1 MRQHGCGLRFGVVQQ
16 DNSLSGPVEP
26 IDQHLQFLLRRHGF
40 PITRPQI
47 GTEHGDAARLQQLKR
62 GRCGFETGKP
72 EEWRGRC
79 AARDTV
85 ERHLN
90 RGNTVV
96 DFLCCLVWRDPHQAA
111 VQPGMMPDGVALGR
125 DPSHQAW
132 MLGSRL
138 ADQEE
143 RRAHAFMG
151 QRRQHPLRG
160 RRPRAVI
167 ECQYHLVI
175 PERQR
180 LRKALKPNPRGG
192 GGIDA
197 KNPRGTE
204 RSLAWTVRRL
214 RRHRPCD
221 QGNKGSSRPL
231 HELPGADFDFSAL
244 NEVDDSVRDEIL
256 EELEPETVAEGVRE
270 LESDDAVKLLAGL
283 DEEDQEEILE
293 KLPPLE
299 RDALERSLLYPENSA
314 GRRMQTEFI
323 AVPPDWTVGQ
333 AIDYMRD
340 TPELPDRFYEIYAV
354 DSAQHWQGAIS
365 LDALLRAHR
374 PVPLADLIDEDRR
387 RVSVMDDQ
395 GEVARLF
402 GKYNLVAAPVV
413 DTTNRL
419 VGVITIDDV
428 VDVIEE
434 EADEDLKALGGVT
447 SDEELSDNVWTIAK
461 GRFNWLLVNLATAF
475 LASSVL
481 GLFEGQLEKMVAL
494 AVLAPI
500 VASQGGNAATQT
512 MTVAVRA
519 LATRELGS
527 NNAFRVVMREGLVG
541 LVNGL
546 AFAVITGI
554 AAVAWFKIPALGV
567 VIGLVMVCNLVAGAL
582 GGILIPMVLERVRAD
597 PAVASGTFVTTIT
610 DVVGF
615 FSFLGIATLWFGL
628 K

>member
-1 MRQHGCGLRFGVVQQ
+1 MADDVEVARPADASVLDRLPMRDEDG
-16 DNSLSGPVEP
+16 D
-26 IDQHLQFLLRRHGF
+26 I
-40 PITRPQI
+40 RPEFI
-47 GTEHGDAARLQQLKR
+47 EKVSVAIEAADAAFLGEIVAELHEADL
-62 GRCGFETGKP
+62 GDLIEALDP
-72 EEWRGRC
+72 E
-79 AARDTV
+79 A
-85 ERHLN
+85 
-90 RGNTVV
+90 
-96 DFLCCLVWRDPHQAA
+96 
-111 VQPGMMPDGVALGR
+111 
-125 DPSHQAW
+125 
-132 MLGSRL
+132 
-138 ADQEE
+138 
-143 RRAHAFMG
+143 
-151 QRRQHPLRG
+151 
-160 RRPRAVI
+160 RPR
-167 ECQYHLVI
+167 LV
-175 PERQR
+175 
-180 LRKALKPNPRGG
+180 
-192 GGIDA
+192 
-197 KNPRGTE
+197 
-204 RSLAWTVRRL
+204 
-214 RRHRPCD
+214 
-221 QGNKGSSRPL
+221 
-231 HELPGADFDFSAL
+231 ELTAADFDFSAL
-244 NEVDDSVRDEIL
+244 NEVDDTVREEIL

-270 LESDDAVKLLAGL
+270 LESDDAVELLEGL

-293 KLPPLE
+293 KLPQSE
-299 RDALERSLLYPENSA
+299 RVALERRLLYPENSA

-323 AVPPDWTVGQ
+323 AVPSDWTVGQ

-340 TPELPDRFYEIYAV
+340 TPDLPDRFYEIYAV
-354 DSAQHWQGAIS
+354 DGAQHWQGAIS
-365 LDALLRAHR
+365 LDALLRARR
-374 PVPLADLIDEDRR
+374 PVPIADLIDEDRR

-395 GEVARLF
+395 EEVARLF

-413 DTTNRL
+413 DTANRL

-447 SDEELSDNVWTIAK
+447 SDEELSDSVWTIAR

-527 NNAFRVVMREGLVG
+527 NNAFRVVIREGLVG
-541 LVNGL
+541 LVNGF
-546 AFAVITGI
+546 AFAIITGV
-554 AAVAWFKIPALGV
+554 AAVAWFGIPGLGV
-567 VIGLVMVCNLVAGAL
+567 VIGLAMLCNLVAGAL

-597 PAVASGTFVTTIT
+597 PAVASGTFVTTVT

>member
-1 MRQHGCGLRFGVVQQ
+1 MADDVDVANSADASVLDRLPMRDEDGHVRPEFVEEI
-16 DNSLSGPVEP
+16 SGA
-26 IDQHLQFLLRRHGF
+26 I
-40 PITRPQI
+40 
-47 GTEHGDAARLQQLKR
+47 DAA
-62 GRCGFETGKP
+62 
-72 EEWRGRC
+72 
-79 AARDTV
+79 DTV
-85 ERHLN
+85 
-90 RGNTVV
+90 
-96 DFLCCLVWRDPHQAA
+96 FLRAI
-111 VQPGMMPDGVALGR
+111 VAELHEADLG
-125 DPSHQAW
+125 DLIA
-132 MLGSRL
+132 
-138 ADQEE
+138 
-143 RRAHAFMG
+143 
-151 QRRQHPLRG
+151 
-160 RRPRAVI
+160 
-167 ECQYHLVI
+167 
-175 PERQR
+175 
-180 LRKALKPNPRGG
+180 ALKPDDRV
-192 GGIDA
+192 
-197 KNPRGTE
+197 
-204 RSLAWTVRRL
+204 SLV
-214 RRHRPCD
+214 
-221 QGNKGSSRPL
+221 
-231 HELPGADFDFSAL
+231 ELTGADFDFSAL

-270 LESDDAVKLLAGL
+270 LESDDAVKLLEGL
-283 DEEDQEEILE
+283 DEQDKVEILE
-293 KLPPLE
+293 KLPPSE

-340 TPELPDRFYEIYAV
+340 TPDLPDRFYEIYAV
-354 DSAQHWQGAIS
+354 DKAQHWQGAVS
-365 LDALLRAHR
+365 LDALLRSRR
-374 PVPLADLIDEDRR
+374 PVPLADLVDEDRR
-387 RVSVMDDQ
+387 RVSVIDDQ
-395 GEVARLF
+395 EEVARLF

-413 DTTNRL
+413 DTTDRL

-546 AFAVITGI
+546 AFAIITGI

-567 VIGLVMVCNLVAGAL
+567 VIGLAMLCNLVAGAL

>member
-1 MRQHGCGLRFGVVQQ
+1 MAEDVDIAQPADASIFDRLPMRGENGEIRPEFVQEIARAIHEA
-16 DNSLSGPVEP
+16 DTA
-26 IDQHLQFLLRRHGF
+26 LLRE
-40 PITRPQI
+40 I
-47 GTEHGDAARLQQLKR
+47 
-62 GRCGFETGKP
+62 
-72 EEWRGRC
+72 
-79 AARDTV
+79 
-85 ERHLN
+85 
-90 RGNTVV
+90 
-96 DFLCCLVWRDPHQAA
+96 
-111 VQPGMMPDGVALGR
+111 VA
-125 DPSHQAW
+125 
-132 MLGSRL
+132 
-138 ADQEE
+138 E
-143 RRAHAFMG
+143 
-151 QRRQHPLRG
+151 
-160 RRPRAVI
+160 
-167 ECQYHLVI
+167 
-175 PERQR
+175 
-180 LRKALKPNPRGG
+180 
-192 GGIDA
+192 
-197 KNPRGTE
+197 
-204 RSLAWTVRRL
+204 
-214 RRHRPCD
+214 
-221 QGNKGSSRPL
+221 L
-231 HELPGADFDFSAL
+231 HEADLGDLIEALEPDDRVNLVELTGAYFHFSAL
-244 NEVDDSVRDEIL
+244 NEVDDSVREEIL
-256 EELEPETVAEGVRE
+256 EELEPATVAEGVRE
-270 LESDDAVKLLAGL
+270 LESDDAVALLEGL
-283 DEEDQEEILE
+283 DEKDQEEILE
-293 KLPPLE
+293 KLPPEE
-299 RDALERSLLYPENSA
+299 RDTLERSLLYPENSA

-323 AVPPDWTVGQ
+323 AVPPDWNVGQ

-340 TPELPDRFYEIYAV
+340 TPNLPDRFYEIYAV
-354 DSAQHWQGAIS
+354 DKAKHWQGAIS
-365 LDALLRAHR
+365 LDALLRSRR

-387 RVSVMDDQ
+387 RVSVLDDQ
-395 GEVARLF
+395 EEVARMF

-413 DTTNRL
+413 DTTDRL
-419 VGVITIDDV
+419 VGVVTIDDV

-527 NNAFRVVMREGLVG
+527 SNALRVVMREGLVG

-554 AAVAWFKIPALGV
+554 AAVAWFKIPGLGI
-567 VIGLVMVCNLVAGAL
+567 VIGLAIICNLVAGAL

-628 K
+628 N

>member
-1 MRQHGCGLRFGVVQQ
+1 MAEDLDVARSAGATVLDRVPMRDENGEIRHQF
-16 DNSLSGPVEP
+16 VEA
-26 IDQHLQFLLRRHGF
+26 IADAIHAADTSLLRA
-40 PITRPQI
+40 I
-47 GTEHGDAARLQQLKR
+47 
-62 GRCGFETGKP
+62 
-72 EEWRGRC
+72 
-79 AARDTV
+79 
-85 ERHLN
+85 
-90 RGNTVV
+90 
-96 DFLCCLVWRDPHQAA
+96 
-111 VQPGMMPDGVALGR
+111 VA
-125 DPSHQAW
+125 
-132 MLGSRL
+132 
-138 ADQEE
+138 E
-143 RRAHAFMG
+143 
-151 QRRQHPLRG
+151 
-160 RRPRAVI
+160 
-167 ECQYHLVI
+167 
-175 PERQR
+175 
-180 LRKALKPNPRGG
+180 
-192 GGIDA
+192 
-197 KNPRGTE
+197 
-204 RSLAWTVRRL
+204 
-214 RRHRPCD
+214 
-221 QGNKGSSRPL
+221 L
-231 HELPGADFDFSAL
+231 HEADLGDLIAALEPDDRVTLVELTGADFDFSAL
-244 NEVDDSVRDEIL
+244 NEVDNTVREEIL

-270 LESDDAVKLLAGL
+270 LESDDAVELLEGL

-293 KLPPLE
+293 KLPPSE
-299 RDALERSLLYPENSA
+299 RDALERSLEYPENSA

-323 AVPPDWTVGQ
+323 AVPQGWNAGQ

-340 TPELPDRFYEIYAV
+340 TPDLPDRFYEIYAV
-354 DSAQHWQGAIS
+354 DDARHWHGAIS
-365 LDALLRAHR
+365 LDTLLRSRR

-387 RVSVMDDQ
+387 RVSVLDDQ

-413 DTTNRL
+413 DTANRL

-447 SDEELSDNVWTIAK
+447 SDEELSDNVWTIAR

-554 AAVAWFKIPALGV
+554 AAVAWFRIPALGV
-567 VIGLVMVCNLVAGAL
+567 VIGLAMLCNLVAGAL

-597 PAVASGTFVTTIT
+597 PAVASGTFVTTVT

>member
-1 MRQHGCGLRFGVVQQ
+1 MAEDLDVAQLAGAPLLDRPPMRDENGEIRHEFVEAISHAIPDANTSSLR
-16 DNSLSGPVEP
+16 
-26 IDQHLQFLLRRHGF
+26 
-40 PITRPQI
+40 
-47 GTEHGDAARLQQLKR
+47 A
-62 GRCGFETGKP
+62 
-72 EEWRGRC
+72 
-79 AARDTV
+79 TV
-85 ERHLN
+85 AE
-90 RGNTVV
+90 
-96 DFLCCLVWRDPHQAA
+96 
-111 VQPGMMPDGVALGR
+111 
-125 DPSHQAW
+125 
-132 MLGSRL
+132 
-138 ADQEE
+138 
-143 RRAHAFMG
+143 
-151 QRRQHPLRG
+151 
-160 RRPRAVI
+160 
-167 ECQYHLVI
+167 
-175 PERQR
+175 
-180 LRKALKPNPRGG
+180 
-192 GGIDA
+192 
-197 KNPRGTE
+197 
-204 RSLAWTVRRL
+204 
-214 RRHRPCD
+214 
-221 QGNKGSSRPL
+221 L
-231 HELPGADFDFSAL
+231 HEADLGDLIAALEPDDRVTLVELTGADFDFSAL
-244 NEVDDSVRDEIL
+244 NEVDDTVREEIL

-270 LESDDAVKLLAGL
+270 LESDDAVELLEGL

-293 KLPPLE
+293 KLPPSE
-299 RDALERSLLYPENSA
+299 RDALERSLEYPENSA

-323 AVPPDWTVGQ
+323 AVPQGWNAGQ

-340 TPELPDRFYEIYAV
+340 TPDLPDRFYEIYAV
-354 DSAQHWQGAIS
+354 DDARHWHGAIP
-365 LDALLRAHR
+365 LDALLRSRR

-387 RVSVMDDQ
+387 RVSVLDDQ

-413 DTTNRL
+413 DTANRL

-447 SDEELSDNVWTIAK
+447 SDEELSDNVWTIAR

-481 GLFEGQLEKMVAL
+481 GLFEGELEKMVAL

-567 VIGLVMVCNLVAGAL
+567 VIGLAMLCNLVAGAL

-597 PAVASGTFVTTIT
+597 PAVASGTFVTTVT

>member
-1 MRQHGCGLRFGVVQQ
+1 MAEDLDVAKPAVSMLDRLPMRAEDGEIRRDFVDEIASAIHAA
-16 DNSLSGPVEP
+16 DKP
-26 IDQHLQFLLRRHGF
+26 FL
-40 PITRPQI
+40 
-47 GTEHGDAARLQQLKR
+47 
-62 GRCGFETGKP
+62 
-72 EEWRGRC
+72 
-79 AARDTV
+79 
-85 ERHLN
+85 
-90 RGNTVV
+90 
-96 DFLCCLVWRDPHQAA
+96 
-111 VQPGMMPDGVALGR
+111 
-125 DPSHQAW
+125 
-132 MLGSRL
+132 
-138 ADQEE
+138 
-143 RRAHAFMG
+143 
-151 QRRQHPLRG
+151 
-160 RRPRAVI
+160 RAVVA
-167 ECQYHLVI
+167 E
-175 PERQR
+175 
-180 LRKALKPNPRGG
+180 
-192 GGIDA
+192 
-197 KNPRGTE
+197 
-204 RSLAWTVRRL
+204 
-214 RRHRPCD
+214 
-221 QGNKGSSRPL
+221 L
-231 HELPGADFDFSAL
+231 HEADLGDLIAALEPDDRGSLVELTGADFDFSAL
-244 NEVDDSVRDEIL
+244 NEVDDSVREEIL

-270 LESDDAVKLLAGL
+270 LQSDNAVELLEGL
-283 DEEDQEEILE
+283 DEEDKEEILE
-293 KLPPLE
+293 KLLPSE
-299 RDALERSLLYPENSA
+299 RDALERSLEYPENSA

-323 AVPPDWTVGQ
+323 TVPLEWTVGQ

-340 TPELPDRFYEIYAV
+340 TPNLPDRFYEIYAV
-354 DSAQHWQGAIS
+354 DKAQHWHGAVA
-365 LDALLRAHR
+365 LDTLLRSR
-374 PVPLADLIDEDRR
+374 RLVPLVDLVDEDRR
-387 RVSVMDDQ
+387 RVSVLDDQ
-395 GEVARLF
+395 EEVARLF

-413 DTTNRL
+413 DTENRL

-447 SDEELSDNVWTIAK
+447 SDEELSDSVWTIAK

-554 AAVAWFKIPALGV
+554 AAVLWFKIPALGV
-567 VIGLVMVCNLVAGAL
+567 VIGLAIICNLVAGAL